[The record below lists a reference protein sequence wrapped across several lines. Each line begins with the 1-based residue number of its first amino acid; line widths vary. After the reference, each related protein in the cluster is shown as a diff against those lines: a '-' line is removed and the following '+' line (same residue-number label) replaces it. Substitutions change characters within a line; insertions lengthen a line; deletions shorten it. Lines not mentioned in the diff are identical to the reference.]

1 MANFPDNPTDGQQ
14 IVEPATDGTDRV
26 AIWTYNSL
34 NQQWTYE
41 LYEVYSGDTAI
52 YTDQVIVRQPDPM
65 NYPELTTQM
74 DVNQLVGSELGLTG
88 EYVVYT
94 DQIKERGSG
103 LTQAQINIASASAQN
118 VVTQNVD
125 AVQGTKSKG
134 TWQFHGGPIPDDGV
148 PAENQFWLA
157 DAEGVRTQDF
167 CNASFVRIHS
177 LGNQGSNVT
186 KDRVVLGTGEV
197 GDKLIIQD
205 LFDGDGCKYT
215 ITSVELHDPDGE
227 DYTKA
232 YALYGVE
239 ADETYCYGSVAPA
252 EIVSIRLAAGPT
264 DSGESLGDFLPLTG
278 GTISGQLSVAGN
290 LSVQGDVLF
299 PFARDKAF
307 RVYDVQGGQVF
318 SVYGDIF
325 GAGAMYYGAIE
336 QGKHVATKE
345 YVDNSIGKIEI
356 PEASLSTK
364 DKLYLQ
370 GFYPFKFGGST
381 QIDNPGE
388 FLVKDSSYLVT
399 QDPEKWK
406 YFYFST
412 TDAYGQDLAGQFL
425 NHMHTESQYEGQV
438 WIAKENG
445 YKLCSYIGKMKVRD
459 QNFERYFNLEMD
471 NTRELLNP
479 PHYDTQ
485 ALRVDK
491 GEVLWIKCSFW
502 G

>member
-52 YTDQVIVRQPDPM
+52 YTDQVIVRQPDPI
-65 NYPELTTQM
+65 NYPTLTTQM

-177 LGNQGSNVT
+177 LGNNNNST

-356 PEASLSTK
+356 PTGGGGLPTTK
-364 DKLYLQ
+364 YDGNRLFVVGNGVSDL
-370 GFYPFKFGGST
+370 
-381 QIDNPGE
+381 NNGE
-388 FLVKDSSYLVT
+388 VVFTNSSGNIVDTVALVT
-399 QDPEKWK
+399 RIVLPIDEFNWDACSKSGFVYVKNGANSRGYFQVYDVITNEGRNKMLKVKLFDFVEDTNLDPG
-406 YFYFST
+406 
-412 TDAYGQDLAGQFL
+412 YG
-425 NHMHTESQYEGQV
+425 HP
-438 WIAKENG
+438 
-445 YKLCSYIGKMKVRD
+445 C
-459 QNFERYFNLEMD
+459 YFNG
-471 NTRELLNP
+471 
-479 PHYDTQ
+479 
-485 ALRVDK
+485 VFF
-491 GEVLWIKCSFW
+491 G
-502 G
+502 